1 MVTRVSHVSQ
11 VTFARRGHNPV
22 IPRDRVRIGNGR
34 AYDRTVAAVAGITF
48 AQLRFLSPFPRSP
61 GRCAEI
67 GLPGRSA
74 ARDGVSSP
82 GSVSSGVIGSARRDW
97 LRRGAAMKPLACW
110 LGRHEWTAR
119 LEQGQSY
126 TVCASCGSEP
136 RRRRGNQRETEAL
149 SVSDH
154 AEANWAKRTTEG
166 DRR

>member
-1 MVTRVSHVSQ
+1 MSE
-11 VTFARRGHNPV
+11 
-22 IPRDRVRIGNGR
+22 
-34 AYDRTVAAVAGITF
+34 YDRGARDPGSGWAVAGITF
-48 AQLRFLSPFPRSP
+48 AQLVVSFPFATIPLADAP
-61 GRCAEI
+61 I

-110 LGRHEWTAR
+110 LGRHEWTTR

-136 RRRRGNQRETEAL
+136 RRRRGNHRETEAL